1 MGYQGN
7 FIAHLPGHLLYLT
20 AAIFLALVSFNTPL
34 LKSFYFL
41 KATYSQGANAGDV
54 SFGTLGYCLNRS
66 GGEVCTGPQ
75 IGYEIVEGFGDYV
88 RGLIRRRFHG
98 NGTDL
103 NSIFGIDG
111 EGLIK
116 IPAAIGK
123 YLTYVLVLHIVGEYS
138 SSSRFM
144 RYDYPT

>member
-1 MGYQGN
+1 M
-7 FIAHLPGHLLYLT
+7 T
-20 AAIFLALVSFNTPL
+20 AFRPVVSI
-34 LKSFYFL
+34 
-41 KATYSQGANAGDV
+41 GV
-54 SFGTLGYCLNRS
+54 SRVYA
-66 GGEVCTGPQ
+66 
-75 IGYEIVEGFGDYV
+75 
-88 RGLIRRRFHG
+88 RGLIRRRSHG

>member
-54 SFGTLGYCLNRS
+54 SFGTLGYCFNRS
-66 GGEVCTGPQ
+66 GGEVCTGPK
-75 IGYEIVEGFGDYV
+75 IGYEIGQSQRLRSVSGYVVESV
-88 RGLIRRRFHG
+88 GLMI
-98 NGTDL
+98 
-103 NSIFGIDG
+103 I
-111 EGLIK
+111 E
-116 IPAAIGK
+116 
-123 YLTYVLVLHIVGEYS
+123 V
-138 SSSRFM
+138 
-144 RYDYPT
+144 

>member
-1 MGYQGN
+1 
-7 FIAHLPGHLLYLT
+7 
-20 AAIFLALVSFNTPL
+20 VSF
-34 LKSFYFL
+34 
-41 KATYSQGANAGDV
+41 
-54 SFGTLGYCLNRS
+54 
-66 GGEVCTGPQ
+66 
-75 IGYEIVEGFGDYV
+75 EGFGDYV

>member
-1 MGYQGN
+1 VRVHRLGMR
-7 FIAHLPGHLLYLT
+7 
-20 AAIFLALVSFNTPL
+20 LVSPKRMTAFRC
-34 LKSFYFL
+34 
-41 KATYSQGANAGDV
+41 V
-54 SFGTLGYCLNRS
+54 VFG
-66 GGEVCTGPQ
+66 
-75 IGYEIVEGFGDYV
+75 GFGVYA
-88 RGLIRRRFHG
+88 RGLIRRRSHG

-138 SSSRFM
+138 SLPRFI
-144 RYDYPT
+144 RHDYPT